1 MDRFEDAMT
10 WVIPIVMLIAVV
22 IGCYYGVTAT

>member
-10 WVIPIVMLIAVV
+10 WVIPFVMLVAVIV
-22 IGCYYGVTAT
+22 GCYYGVTAT